1 MNKQQAFL
9 IVTCVGS
16 YRAGPKTAPG
26 GSLPPASWRSFC
38 GCGKL
43 IFSNSGVFMGL
54 RETYFFVFRGLFG
67 VLARCDC
74 QPGSGTKDGRWGNPW
89 VVKPCFCCKQMLK
102 LINEIDWHGRIS
114 EKSMNYWDFFV
125 PCQWYQISTRCGADL
140 FSRIESTS
148 WR

>member
-1 MNKQQAFL
+1 MHAL
-9 IVTCVGS
+9 VTCVGS

-89 VVKPCFCCKQMLK
+89 VVKPCFCCKKMLK

-114 EKSMNYWDFFV
+114 GKNNAVLRFFRAVSM
-125 PCQWYQISTRCGADL
+125 ISNFHTLWGWF